1 MARGQPHLC
10 TTPLARTEILVF
22 VSYRF
27 RLVSISCDP
36 NFTFS
41 IDEHMMTV
49 IEVDGTNVKPLRV
62 DSIQIF
68 AGKSFRGYSSH
79 VASTYRRKRP
89 TLLLCRKSIVPIR
102 DSIE

>member
-1 MARGQPHLC
+1 VVSVVNGKRSAAFR
-10 TTPLARTEILVF
+10 TTPLVRTEILLS

-41 IDEHMMTV
+41 IDDHTMTI

-62 DSIQIF
+62 DSIQIL
-68 AGKSFRGYSSH
+68 AGKSLRGYSSH
-79 VASTYRRKRP
+79 FALHLPSKKANATP
-89 TLLLCRKSIVPIR
+89 LS
-102 DSIE
+102 

>member
-1 MARGQPHLC
+1 M
-10 TTPLARTEILVF
+10 TPLARTEILLSL
-22 VSYRF
+22 SYRF

-41 IDEHMMTV
+41 IDEHEMTV

-68 AGKSFRGYSSH
+68 AGKSSRGYPSH
-79 VASTYRRKRP
+79 FAYTYGG
-89 TLLLCRKSIVPIR
+89 
-102 DSIE
+102 

>member
-1 MARGQPHLC
+1 VVNVVKGKRSAAFTFCVR
-10 TTPLARTEILVF
+10 PLARTEILLS

-41 IDEHMMTV
+41 IDDHMMTV

-68 AGKSFRGYSSH
+68 AGESLCGH
-79 VASTYRRKRP
+79 
-89 TLLLCRKSIVPIR
+89 TLLALTVEKGQRYSFVV
-102 DSIE
+102 S